1 MIRRPPRSTRTDTL
15 FPYTTLFRSSLSW
28 PALMRFKRSF
38 LKELPQAVEQR
49 LHKAGIDTLHGRA
62 HFVDPHK
69 IAVNGHAVEGRYVA
83 IASGSTPTPLPVPG
97 AEHLLTSDDFLE
109 LDELPETIVFVGGG
123 YISFAFAHIAAR
135 AGAKPIGRAHV

>member
-69 IAVNGHAVEGRYVA
+69 IAVNGYAVEGRYVA
-83 IASGSTPTPLPVPG
+83 IASGSPPTPLPVPG
-97 AEHLLTSDDFLE
+97 YRKSKRLNSRH
-109 LDELPETIVFVGGG
+109 
-123 YISFAFAHIAAR
+123 
-135 AGAKPIGRAHV
+135 